1 MAMRSKNVVEIIPT
15 KNIYVGKATAPVT
28 LLMYG
33 DYEDEASAKAN
44 EVVKELLDKYP
55 DELRF
60 TFRHFPQT
68 QIHQKAMKAAEAS
81 LAAAQEGKF
90 WEMHNRLFERRRHL
104 GTVSL
109 KEYAREVGVTN
120 KKLLDELVNSRYSW
134 NVREDQLEAWDL
146 GIRNVPAFF
155 INGEPVTGS
164 PNYPNLKK
172 AIELHLK
179 KPVKKR
185 A

>member
-1 MAMRSKNVVEIIPT
+1 MAVRSKTVVEIIPS
-15 KNIYVGKATAPVT
+15 KNIFVGRKDAPVT
-28 LLMYG
+28 LVMFG

-44 EVVKELLDKYP
+44 EAVRKLMENYP
-55 DELRF
+55 DEVRF
-60 TFRHFPQT
+60 IFRHFPQT

-120 KKLLDELVNSRYSW
+120 KKFLDELVNSKYSW
-134 NVREDQLEAWDL
+134 HVREDQVEAWDK
-146 GIRNVPAFF
+146 GIREVPAIF
-155 INGEPVTGS
+155 INGEQYAGALS
-164 PNYPNLKK
+164 YEGLRK
-172 AIELHLK
+172 AVVDKL
-179 KPVKKR
+179 R
-185 A
+185 

>member
-1 MAMRSKNVVEIIPT
+1 MPTRGKVIVEIIPT
-15 KNIYVGKATAPVT
+15 KNIYVGKADAPVT

-33 DYEDEASAKAN
+33 DYEDEGSAKAN
-44 EVVKELLDKYP
+44 DVVKRLIEEYP

-68 QIHQKAMKAAEAS
+68 QVHQKAMKAAEAS

-104 GTVSL
+104 GTISL
-109 KEYAREVGVTN
+109 KEYAREVGVVN
-120 KKLLDELVNSRYSW
+120 KKFLDELVSSKYSW
-134 NVREDQLEAWDL
+134 NVREDQLEAWDKGL
-146 GIRNVPAFF
+146 RAVPAIY
-155 INGEPVTGS
+155 INGELFEGTVKYEGLKKAVEE
-164 PNYPNLKK
+164 NLKK
-172 AIELHLK
+172 PA
-179 KPVKKR
+179 KKR

>member
-1 MAMRSKNVVEIIPT
+1 MATRGKVVVEIIPT
-15 KNIYVGKATAPVT
+15 KNIYVGNTNAPVT

-44 EVVKELLDKYP
+44 DVVKRLIEEFP

-68 QIHQKAMKAAEAS
+68 QVHQKAMKAAEAS

-104 GTVSL
+104 GTISL
-109 KEYAREVGVTN
+109 KEYAREVGVVN
-120 KKLLDELVNSRYSW
+120 KKFLDELVNSKYSW
-134 NVREDQLEAWDL
+134 NVREDQLEAWDKGL
-146 GIRNVPAFF
+146 RAVPAIY
-155 INGEPVTGS
+155 INGELFEGAVKYDG
-164 PNYPNLKK
+164 LKK
-172 AIELHLK
+172 AVEEQLK
-179 KPVKKR
+179 KPAKKR

>member
-1 MAMRSKNVVEIIPT
+1 MRGKVVVEIIPT
-15 KNIYVGKATAPVT
+15 KNIYVGKADAPVT

-44 EVVKELLDKYP
+44 DVIRRLLEEFP

-60 TFRHFPQT
+60 NYRHFPQT
-68 QIHQKAMKAAEAS
+68 QVHQKAMKAAEAS

-90 WEMHNRLFERRRHL
+90 WEMHNRLFERRKHL

-109 KEYAREVGVTN
+109 KEYAREVGVVN
-120 KKLLDELVNSRYSW
+120 KKFLDELVNSKYSW
-134 NVREDQLEAWDL
+134 HVREDQIEAWDKGL
-146 GIRNVPAFF
+146 RAVPVFF
-155 INGEPVTGS
+155 INDEEFTAS
-164 PNYPNLKK
+164 PRYENLKK
-172 AIELHLK
+172 AVEEKLK
-179 KPVKKR
+179 KPAKKR